1 MNTSKV
7 KHPLDQKKVVVIGG
21 GVIGASWAALF
32 LANGMRVVINDPQP
46 GIESKVCDYVAQ
58 AMPALQALGYD
69 MSAALQ
75 QLSFE
80 SVLANAVA
88 DADFVQENGP
98 ERADFKTALWAT
110 IERSAPA
117 HCLFFSSSS
126 GIPASIQASQMQSP
140 GRLIIGHPFNPPHLL
155 PLVEVVPNPQT
166 ARALIDA
173 SLDFYRALGKCPLEI
188 RKEIDGFVA
197 NRLQS
202 AIFRECVYLVSQGVI
217 TAADLDSVVTQ
228 SLGIRWAT
236 NGPFLSFHLGGG
248 DGGFSHFVDHLAP
261 GMETRWREQLAS
273 TVHFDEATKKLLVEQ
288 IESGYGDRSIA
299 QLAEARD
306 EREITIINSAR
317 KAAQ

>member
-80 SVLANAVA
+80 SDLVNAIA

-126 GIPASIQASQMQSP
+126 GIPASIQAGQMQSP